1 MNYNVTPGGI
11 ELLRRVLAGECT
23 VNFREIHLGNGADA
37 GESPTHLSNDMMQV
51 GINDITREDLFVALS
66 TAFDNGTVV
75 TAFQITEWG
84 IMADDPDNAN
94 SLMLFAYY
102 HVPAGQSDYMP
113 AGAAFTKEFD
123 LTHRVY
129 VGEAESVTAT
139 ISESTI
145 WASKAA
151 FDAHCEA
158 RNPHGMTAADIGLGN
173 VENKAITDQTP
184 TYTEASALTTL
195 TSGERLAV
203 AFGKIKKAIT
213 ALITHINSTG
223 NTHGATAAD
232 IGAAAV
238 SHTHGAGDINSGVLS
253 VERGGTGNSTGKSP
267 TATKLATARNVL
279 VNLATSGAASF
290 DGSSNITPGVTGIL
304 PVSHGGT
311 GVSSLDDLRTALNV
325 SGKRFA
331 NIVVGSSAAGW
342 TAADVDYLCDGT
354 DDQVEINDALAALPS
369 TGGRVLL
376 LSGTYNCTANVTI
389 AKAYTE
395 LCGVVGS
402 KLNFTVGEK
411 YVYCEKAHCVIR
423 GITATG
429 IKYSDEWQYGLE
441 EDLHPTIY
449 LKDADRC
456 IVTECHIVRGE
467 IFLNTCTNCIVSNN
481 VIGQSNAFV
490 DSIELKNGT
499 GNTVIGN
506 NLSGGF
512 YAIILYNEKKVN
524 VVGNTCTLHNE
535 WSIYVTG
542 CAGVNFT
549 GNHISTT
556 GGGALTG
563 AKLIN
568 SRNVVLSGNYFA
580 NTGSGNGT
588 PFQISSCYNIV
599 MIGNTII
606 TDHTSTP
613 ITISNCTKGIYRM
626 NNIIGSSG
634 ISTGFSLSNN
644 SDVTASDNLVS
655 AYTSSDA

>member
-11 ELLRRVLAGECT
+11 ELLQRVLAGECT

-37 GESPTHLSNDMMQV
+37 GDSPTHLNNDMMQV

-66 TAFDNGTVV
+66 TAFDNGTVL

-84 IMADDPDNAN
+84 IMADDPDHEN
-94 SLMLFAYY
+94 SLLLFAYY
-102 HVPAGQSDYMP
+102 HVPAGQADFMP
-113 AGAAFTKEFD
+113 ASAEFTKEFD
-123 LTHRVY
+123 LTHRIY

-151 FDAHCEA
+151 FDAHVA
-158 RNPHGMTAADIGLGN
+158 DQNNPHGVTKAQIGLGD
-173 VENKAITDQTP
+173 VENKSTNDQTP
-184 TYTEASALTTL
+184 TYTEASALTTI

-203 AFGKIKKAIT
+203 AFGKIKKAIST
-213 ALITHINSTG
+213 LINHINSTG
-223 NTHGATAAD
+223 NVHSVTAAQ
-232 IGAAAV
+232 IGAAAA
-238 SHTHGAGDINSGVLS
+238 SHTHGAGDINSGILS
-253 VERGGTGNSTGKSP
+253 VERGGTGNSTGRSP
-267 TATKLATARNVL
+267 TATKLATARTIR
-279 VNLATSGAASF
+279 VNLASESAQEF
-290 DGSSNITPGVTGIL
+290 DGSSNVTPGVNGIL

-311 GVSSLDDLRTALNV
+311 GVSDLSQLGI

-354 DDQVEINDALAALPS
+354 DDQVEINAALSAVPS
-369 TGGRVLL
+369 GGGRVLL

-395 LCGVVGS
+395 LCGVTGA

-411 YVYCEKAHCVIR
+411 YVYCAKDHCVIR

-429 IKYSDEWQYGLE
+429 IKYSDPWEYGLE

-449 LKDADRC
+449 LSSADRC
-456 IVTECHIVRGE
+456 IVTGCHIVRGE

-481 VIGQSNAFV
+481 VMGQSNAFV

-499 GNTVIGN
+499 GNTVVGN

-556 GGGALTG
+556 GGGELTG
-563 AKLIN
+563 GKLIN
-568 SRNVVLSGNYFA
+568 SRNIVLTGNYFA
-580 NTGSGNGT
+580 NTGSGDGT

-599 MIGNTII
+599 MVGNTII
-606 TDHTSTP
+606 TDHTATP
-613 ITISNCTKGIYRM
+613 ISVSNCTKGIYRM
-626 NNIIGSSG
+626 NNIIGASG

-655 AYTSSDA
+655 TYTSSDA